1 MTHMRMRRSAWIALV
16 ALVAAGCA
24 TASTDDTAIQPVS
37 PAAEVASAKDYDASA
52 FGDGA
57 TVDNTWFPLV
67 PGTRMTWEGTAFD
80 DGEKIRR
87 RVVFT
92 VSDMTKTID
101 GVTTVVGLD
110 LDYNDDELGEQEIMF
125 FAQDDGGNVWLFGE
139 YPEEYEDG
147 EIAKTPAWIHG
158 FEGAKAGLAMKAE
171 PAMGDADYA
180 QGWGP
185 KIGWNDRASVYATG
199 EDTCTPVDCY
209 GDVLVMRE
217 FGLDLPGAS
226 QLKYYAPGVGTVR
239 IGWTGPNEEEQEE
252 MVLVSI
258 ERLTAEE
265 MDELRQTVIAQ
276 DQRAYDQVPEVYGT
290 TAPVAQR

>member
-1 MTHMRMRRSAWIALV
+1 MKHVRMRRSGRIALV
-16 ALVAAGCA
+16 ALVAAACA
-24 TASTDDTAIQPVS
+24 TAGTDDTAIEPVS
-37 PAAEVASAKDYDASA
+37 PAAEVVSAKDYDASA

-80 DGEKIRR
+80 KGEKIRR

-110 LDYNDDELGEQEIMF
+110 LDYSDDELGEQEIMF

-147 EIAKTPAWIHG
+147 EIGKTPAWIHG
-158 FEGAKAGLAMKAE
+158 FEGARAGLAMKAE

-185 KIGWNDRASVYATG
+185 KIGWNDRASVYATPG
-199 EDTCTPVDCY
+199 KTRVRRWTATATCWSCGSSASTFRVPRSSSTTPPAWAPSGSGGRARTRRSRRRWCSC
-209 GDVLVMRE
+209 RSS
-217 FGLDLPGAS
+217 AS
-226 QLKYYAPGVGTVR
+226 PAR
-239 IGWTGPNEEEQEE
+239 RWTN
-252 MVLVSI
+252 SA
-258 ERLTAEE
+258 R
-265 MDELRQTVIAQ
+265 R
-276 DQRAYDQVPEVYGT
+276 
-290 TAPVAQR
+290 

>member
-1 MTHMRMRRSAWIALV
+1 MRRYGWIVLV
-16 ALVAAGCA
+16 ALIAASCA
-24 TASTDDTAIQPVS
+24 EASTEAAPGD
-37 PAAEVASAKDYDASA
+37 PATPGAEVMSAKDYDASA
-52 FGDGA
+52 FRDGA
-57 TVDNTWFPLV
+57 TVDNAWFPLV

-80 DGEKIRR
+80 EGEKIRR

-110 LDYNDDELGEQEIMF
+110 LDYNDGELGEQEIMF
-125 FAQDDGGNVWLFGE
+125 FAQDDAGNVWLFGE

-158 FEGAKAGLAMKAE
+158 FEGAKAGLAMKAT
-171 PAMGDADYA
+171 PTMDDPDYA

-185 KIGWNDRASVYATG
+185 QIGWNDRASVYAI
-199 EDTCTPVDCY
+199 DQNTCTPVDCY
-209 GDVLVMRE
+209 SEVLVMRE
-217 FGLDLPGAS
+217 FGLDEPGAS

-239 IGWTGPNEEEQEE
+239 IGWRGPNEEEQEE

-258 ERLTAEE
+258 ERLDPQA
-265 MDELRQTVIAQ
+265 MDELRATVIAQ
-276 DQRAYDQVPEVYGT
+276 DRRAYDLVPDVYAT
-290 TAPVAQR
+290 TPPVQQR